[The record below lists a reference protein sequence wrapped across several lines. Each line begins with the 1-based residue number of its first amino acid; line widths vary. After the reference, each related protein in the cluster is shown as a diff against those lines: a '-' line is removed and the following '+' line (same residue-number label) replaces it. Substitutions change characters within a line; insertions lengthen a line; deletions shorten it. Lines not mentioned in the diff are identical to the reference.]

1 MWAHST
7 MFIEIAVKS
16 CALTLDL
23 FLLSSNTATKI
34 SDIQKWLPLIF
45 FPIKKQANHFTGIVW
60 MFNGFAM
67 ASDVATCSRKMSSNF
82 FNR

>member
-1 MWAHST
+1 MDTYSWQWSEKIIARMWAHST
-7 MFIEIAVKS
+7 MFIEIAVKR

-45 FPIKKQANHFTGIVW
+45 SNKI
-60 MFNGFAM
+60 
-67 ASDVATCSRKMSSNF
+67 ASKSFYGHSLDVQWICYGK
-82 FNR
+82 